1 MKNTKKP
8 VLKFGVIGVGHMG
21 AYHLNVVSFMPTHE
35 VIGIYEAVKERAQEM
50 AERYDTTA
58 FASVDELLDQVE
70 AVVIAVPT
78 VLHYEYAKKALHK
91 GVHVLVEKPMTVTV
105 AQAEELIAIAREKQL
120 VLQVGHV
127 ERFNGAVM
135 ELSKIVTAPRMIQSR
150 RLAPFNNRITDVGV
164 VMDLLIHDLDI
175 TLNLVTSPLRKFFA
189 IGSKVVSNHED
200 VAIINLEFEN
210 GCIASLTGSR
220 ISQYKDRSLHIT
232 QDKSFIDLNYAN
244 QDIEIYRQAS
254 AAYLMTPEEIKY
266 SQESFVEK
274 LYVHKDNPLKSE
286 HLHFYECIK
295 EGAKPFVS
303 NEKDLETLRIAIES
317 ERMIRESFAG
327 KP

>member
-1 MKNTKKP
+1 MKPSKKP
-8 VLKFGVIGVGHMG
+8 LLKIGIIGVGHMG
-21 AYHLNVVSFMPTHE
+21 AYHLNVVASLPSHK
-35 VIGIYEAVKERAQEM
+35 VVGIYESNTERANELADRFETAVFANVKE
-50 AERYDTTA
+50 
-58 FASVDELLDQVE
+58 LLEQVE

-78 VLHYEYAKKALHK
+78 ILHFEYAKMALSY

-105 AQAEELIAIAREKQL
+105 EQAQELIAAAKEKNL
-120 VLQVGHV
+120 ILQVGHV

-175 TLNLVTSPLRKFFA
+175 ALSLVKSPLRKFYA
-189 IGSKVVSNHED
+189 VGSRVLSQHED
-200 VAIINLEFEN
+200 IAIISLEFES
-210 GCIASLTGSR
+210 GCVASLTGSR
-220 ISQYKDRSLHIT
+220 ISQNKDRSLHIT
-232 QDKSFIDLNYAN
+232 QDKNFIDLNYAN

-254 AAYLMTPEEIKY
+254 SAYLMTPEEIKY

-286 HLHFYECIK
+286 HIHFYECIK
-295 EGAKPFVS
+295 EDVTPFVL
-303 NEKDLETLRIAIES
+303 NKQDIETLRIALES
-317 ERMIRESFAG
+317 EKMIREGFR
-327 KP
+327 P